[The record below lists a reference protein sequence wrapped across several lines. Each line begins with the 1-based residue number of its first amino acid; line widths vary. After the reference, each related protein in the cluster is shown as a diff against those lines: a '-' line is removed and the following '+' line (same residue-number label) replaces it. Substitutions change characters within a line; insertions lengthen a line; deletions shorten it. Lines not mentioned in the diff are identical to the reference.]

1 MTRFFPHGCGAWIY
15 RLFLFVVVL
24 LPVCPTTAQ
33 EAKWIWSS
41 DQTAGKI
48 PTGAC
53 YFRKTFTLSAAPDS
67 AVLSIAADDAYE
79 LHVNGRSIASGGGY
93 RRLTD
98 HDLAKHLNRGRNV
111 IAIRVVNSQG
121 NTAGLAARVQMKA
134 GRGEWQSFS
143 SDDSWKTSLSPY
155 PLWDT
160 MIYNDS
166 RWSAAKVYGKLG
178 ETAPWDRLEHVAVE
192 ETHKNERFQIAEE
205 FTVERIM
212 NDQQTGSLIA
222 MTFNEFGH
230 IIAAKEGGPLLLLY
244 DSNRDQVVDK
254 TRVYCDKVKNCQGI
268 LALNGDVFVTADGP
282 QGAGLYR
289 LSDKNRDGSLEEVKL
304 LVKFTGEMGEHGP
317 HAVTLGPDGL
327 IYTVIGNLTAVD
339 REIDASSPYRNY
351 YEGDLVP
358 RYEDPGGHAV
368 GVKAPGGA
376 VLRTDTD
383 GTVVQIF
390 AGGLRN
396 VYDIVFDRSGDLFA
410 HDSDMETDE
419 GTPWFRNTQ
428 LFHVTSGSDI
438 GWRSGWSRW
447 PEYYPDTVP
456 AALDTGRGSPTG
468 GAVYQHFA
476 FPARYQNSLF
486 LADWTRGR
494 ILAVKLKPNGSSYTA
509 SSEVFLEGQPLNVTD
524 LDVGPDGA
532 LYFVTGGRGTD
543 GGLYRVVWRGKI
555 PPEVSDLGEGI
566 SAAIRQPQPNS
577 AWARQ
582 RIAKTK
588 QQLGDNWDRL
598 VEGVV
603 RSASNPP
610 EYRLRALEL
619 MQLFGPAPSSKLLGD
634 LARDKNELVRGK
646 VADLMGIHAA
656 DDATEKLLGLL
667 NDPNLMVRRRACES
681 LARSET
687 AVPFTKLRACLAT
700 NDAHLG
706 TAARRLLERQPVES
720 YLEEVLGS
728 DEQRVLIH
736 GGLALMI
743 AQPSAEHAR
752 RIVSRVSEVSQQF
765 VSDENFVDLL
775 RLLQVAIQRGELA
788 PTELEDLAGWL
799 KEEFPGGASAMNREL
814 IRLLAYL
821 GVSDITD
828 RYVDYLKSKADPADK
843 LHVALYLRY
852 IHQGWSRDQKWAYID
867 FLEQSARAE
876 SAGNLPIYVRNV
888 TRDFARSLDDEE
900 SRYAL
905 TRALRWPNAALGGI
919 FRLPQ
924 QLDEATLEQ
933 LREVD
938 RKLAERNEESA
949 KPLLVGLVAVM
960 ARSGDPASMAYLR
973 EVWRRDPERRPAAAI
988 GLSQQPDGE
997 NWDYLVRSLAIL
1009 EGKAAQEVIGKLLS
1023 VPDAPEAPEYYRQ
1036 VILRGLELKDQG
1048 GEQAVALLNH
1058 WGEEQV
1064 AAPDESWDKALAA
1077 WQSWFRKKYPDQPE
1091 AVLPEP
1097 NEENTW
1103 NFDELLEYLTVG
1115 DGLRKGS
1122 ATEGAA
1128 VFAKAQCI
1136 KCHVYQGRGERIGPD
1151 LTTIGRRF
1159 MRKEILESILFPSHV
1174 ISDQYASRI
1183 VTTNTGKSYTGIVA
1197 AGAQGERVVL
1207 QSNGEKVAI
1216 REIDIDEIQPSRKS
1230 SMPAGLLNNLSQEEI
1245 ANLFAYLMTSS
1256 RDSLA
1261 TAAGTSRRP
1270 IGEAPRKK

>member
-1 MTRFFPHGCGAWIY
+1 MTRFFPHGCGAW
-15 RLFLFVVVL
+15 L
-24 LPVCPTTAQ
+24 LGMLILAGWAIIPSTSAAQ
-33 EAKWIWSS
+33 DAKWIWSP
-41 DQTAGKI
+41 DQTAGKV
-48 PTGAC
+48 PAGAC
-53 YFRKTFTLSAAPDS
+53 YFRKSFTLTAAPET
-67 AVLSIAADDAYE
+67 AKLSIAADDAYE
-79 LHVNGRSIASGGGY
+79 LHVNGRNIASGGGH
-93 RRLTD
+93 RRLTE
-98 HDLAKHLNRGRNV
+98 HDLTKHLARGRNV

-121 NTAGLAARVQMKA
+121 NTAGLAARVQVKP
-134 GRGEWQSFS
+134 GKGEWQSFS
-143 SDDSWKTSLSPY
+143 SDETWKTSLSPY

-166 RWSAAKVYGKLG
+166 RWSAAKVHGKLG
-178 ETAPWDRLEHVAVE
+178 ETAPWDRLENVAVE
-192 ETHKNERFQIAEE
+192 ETHKNERFQIADE
-205 FTVERIM
+205 FTVERIL
-212 NDQQTGSLIA
+212 NDQQTGSLVA

-230 IIAAKEGGPLLLLY
+230 VIAAKEGGPLLLLY
-244 DSNRDQVVDK
+244 DSNRDQIVDK
-254 TRVYCDKVKNCQGI
+254 SRVYCDKVKNCQGI
-268 LALNGDVFVTADGP
+268 LALNGEVFVTADGP

-289 LSDKNRDGSLEEVKL
+289 LSDKNRDGTLEEVKL
-304 LVKFTGEMGEHGP
+304 LIKFTGEMGEHGP

-339 REIDASSPYRNY
+339 QQIDPDSPYRNY

-383 GTVVQIF
+383 GTVVQMF

-419 GTPWFRNTQ
+419 GTTWFRNTQ

-438 GWRSGWSRW
+438 GWRSGWARW
-447 PEYYPDTVP
+447 PEYYPDTIP

-468 GAVYQHFA
+468 CAVYNHFA
-476 FPARYQNSLF
+476 FPARYQNALF
-486 LADWTRGR
+486 FADWTRGR
-494 ILAVKLKPNGSSYTA
+494 ILAVKLKPNGGSYTA

-524 LDVGPDGA
+524 LDIGPDGA

-543 GGLYRVVWRGKI
+543 GGLYRVVWRGKV

-577 AWARQ
+577 AWSRQ
-582 RIAKTK
+582 RVAKIK

-603 RSASNPP
+603 RSTSNPP
-610 EYRLRALEL
+610 EYRLRGLEL
-619 MQLFGPAPSSKLLGD
+619 MQLFGPSPSAKLLSD
-634 LARDKNELVRGK
+634 LARDKNEAVRGK
-646 VADLMGIHAA
+646 AADLMGIHA
-656 DDATEKLLGLL
+656 DESTTEKLIGLL
-667 NDPNLMVRRRACES
+667 NDPNLTVRRRACES
-681 LARSET
+681 LTRAGAE
-687 AVPFTKLRACLAT
+687 VPFAKLRATLAT

-706 TAARRLLERQPVES
+706 NAARRLLERQPVDS
-720 YLEEVLGS
+720 YIEEVLS
-728 DEQRVLIH
+728 SEDQRVLIH

-743 AQPSAEHAR
+743 ANPSADHAQ
-752 RIVSRVSEVSQQF
+752 RIVTRVGQVTKQF

-775 RLLQVAIQRGELA
+775 RLLQVAIHRGELSA
-788 PTELEDLAGWL
+788 SELGDLAGWL
-799 KEEFPGGASAMNREL
+799 KEEFPGGESAMNREL
-814 IRLLAYL
+814 IRLLAFL
-821 GVSDITD
+821 GVNDITD
-828 RYVDYLKSKADPADK
+828 RYVDYLKSKAAPADK
-843 LHVALYLRY
+843 LHVALYLRF
-852 IHQGWSRDQKWAYID
+852 INAGWTREQKWAYID
-867 FLEQSARAE
+867 FLEQTARAE
-876 SAGNLPIYVRNV
+876 SAGNLPIYVRNI
-888 TRDFARSLDDEE
+888 TRDFSRGLDDEE

-905 TRALRWPNAALGGI
+905 TKALRWPNAALGGI

-924 QLDEATLEQ
+924 QLDEQTLDQ

-988 GLSQQPDGE
+988 GLSQRPDGE

-1009 EGKAAQEVIGKLLS
+1009 EGKAAQEVIGKLLT

-1036 VILRGLELKDQG
+1036 LIMRGLELKDQG
-1048 GEQAVALLNH
+1048 GEQAVALLAH
-1058 WGEEQV
+1058 WAEEDV
-1064 AAPDESWDKALAA
+1064 SPPAAPWDQALAT
-1077 WQSWFRKKYPDQPE
+1077 WQTWFRKKYPDQPE
-1091 AVLPEP
+1091 AVLPQAS
-1097 NEENTW
+1097 EENSW

-1115 DGLRKGS
+1115 EGLRKGS

-1128 VFAKAQCI
+1128 VFAKAQCS
-1136 KCHVYQGRGERIGPD
+1136 KCHLFQGRGERIGPD
-1151 LTTIGRRF
+1151 LSTIGRRF
-1159 MRKEILESILFPSHV
+1159 MRKEILESILYPSHV
-1174 ISDQYASRI
+1174 ISDQYAARV
-1183 VTTNTGKSYTGIVA
+1183 VTTTSGKTYTGIVA
-1197 AGAQGERVVL
+1197 AGAQGERVIL
-1207 QSNGEKVAI
+1207 QPNGEKVAI
-1216 REIDIDEIQPSRKS
+1216 KEIDIDEMQPSRKS
-1230 SMPAGLLNNLSQEEI
+1230 AMPAGLLNELSQEEI
-1245 ANLFAYLMTSS
+1245 ADLFAYLMTSS
-1256 RDSLA
+1256 RESMA